1 MGPLNS
7 YEYPMDVCSEEG
19 YGNETWQTS
28 SRISWYCSDDFDET
42 RLPSA
47 FSEMG
52 IEETD
57 EGRLSRALQ
66 SWMSDYVIK
75 SIEPMNKPAL
85 QPIFSGKLGKD
96 REKIIL
102 DRTKRVPSVIKRSKS
117 ERKGTYM
124 EKDPKF
130 KRRQNDSFKLRRSV
144 SEMKGKRP
152 CKDQKHKNET
162 GRLKRTP
169 SDDSISTHYSSLF
182 ELSSLEEKSDV
193 VTFQSLK
200 SKKRGRHKNEI
211 KERQSPEPVPSKW
224 VELANKRSLG
234 AFEKFMR
241 AQNVLQID
249 TFGTNKGQF
258 ESEAFELMDP
268 NERKMIFNC
277 GKQRGIRYNKEL
289 KKSGSTTTLNI
300 NIPLQRQQK
309 KLRTLSAGHKPLSKG
324 LNLEEARQQLAR
336 ERQLA
341 MARQRQE
348 SRSGRP
354 RRRSTHSRLAS
365 ARSEISSNVSCATPS
380 IRSISPATTYEKPE
394 TMWKGDKEILEM
406 DLRRG
411 LTTRVQK
418 RIKTTTSALERVT
431 GYGENNALQ
440 KTVGRCEDFPHLVD
454 DDYGF
459 KPKIIQKM
467 RISPY
472 LSNVIRTDIKVR
484 MGRPRYHE
492 IKVRDLEWWN
502 RGQSLNR
509 AHRNL
514 KVFNWLHSLREDDFE
529 HLLDL
534 DIIDKPPES
543 RDDIANM
550 HVESADEPDIKPLY
564 QTDFF
569 K

>member
-1 MGPLNS
+1 
-7 YEYPMDVCSEEG
+7 
-19 YGNETWQTS
+19 
-28 SRISWYCSDDFDET
+28 
-42 RLPSA
+42 
-47 FSEMG
+47 
-52 IEETD
+52 
-57 EGRLSRALQ
+57 
-66 SWMSDYVIK
+66 
-75 SIEPMNKPAL
+75 
-85 QPIFSGKLGKD
+85 
-96 REKIIL
+96 
-102 DRTKRVPSVIKRSKS
+102 
-117 ERKGTYM
+117 
-124 EKDPKF
+124 
-130 KRRQNDSFKLRRSV
+130 
-144 SEMKGKRP
+144 
-152 CKDQKHKNET
+152 
-162 GRLKRTP
+162 
-169 SDDSISTHYSSLF
+169 
-182 ELSSLEEKSDV
+182 
-193 VTFQSLK
+193 
-200 SKKRGRHKNEI
+200 
-211 KERQSPEPVPSKW
+211 
-224 VELANKRSLG
+224 
-234 AFEKFMR
+234 
-241 AQNVLQID
+241 
-249 TFGTNKGQF
+249 
-258 ESEAFELMDP
+258 
-268 NERKMIFNC
+268 
-277 GKQRGIRYNKEL
+277 
-289 KKSGSTTTLNI
+289 
-300 NIPLQRQQK
+300 
-309 KLRTLSAGHKPLSKG
+309 
-324 LNLEEARQQLAR
+324 
-336 ERQLA
+336 

-365 ARSEISSNVSCATPS
+365 ARSEISSNVSCTTPS

-431 GYGENNALQ
+431 GY
-440 KTVGRCEDFPHLVD
+440 VGRCEDFPHLVD

-459 KPKIIQKM
+459 KPKIIQKI

-484 MGRPRYHE
+484 KGRPRYHE
-492 IKVRDLEWWN
+492 IKIRDLEWWN

-550 HVESADEPDIKPLY
+550 HVESEDEPDIKPLY